1 MRYAF
6 VNGGVVQEAWSRDP
20 FELFNSGYASL
31 FVSCPDE
38 VQQGWTFDGT
48 TWAEPTVTV
57 PDAAVQARAKRDALL
72 RESDWTQLPDA
83 PVDRAAWAAYR
94 QALRDVPLQPGFPAS
109 VTWPKV

>member
-20 FELFNSGYASL
+20 FELFDPGYAGL

-48 TWAEPTVTV
+48 TWAEPATAN
-57 PDAAVQARAKRDALL
+57 AAVQARAKRDALL
-72 RESDWTQLPDA
+72 RDSDWTQLPDA

-94 QALRDVPLQPGFPAS
+94 QALREVPLQPGFPAS